1 MASVLM
7 AYGVV
12 LAGLGFVVKNVAPTF
27 GQVTYLAGLAGGG
40 LCVLWGLAAVAG
52 VTGRAWAV
60 LSVIAA
66 AVVLLSQAVSA
77 WLTSQ
82 SEGDGS
88 LTIRLLVPG
97 MLLMTMGMLLYLLHG
112 ERSPEFYQ
120 VGPNRRNNPVSDSNE
135 KSAREEHSKR

>member
-1 MASVLM
+1 M

-12 LAGLGFVVKNVAPTF
+12 LAGLGFVVKNVAPAF
-27 GQVTYLAGLAGGG
+27 GQVTYIAGLAGGG
-40 LCVLWGLAAVAG
+40 LCVLWGLAALAG
-52 VTGRAWAV
+52 VTGRTWAA

-82 SEGDGS
+82 SEVTGG
-88 LTIRLLVPG
+88 LTIRLLVSG
-97 MLLMTMGMLLYLLHG
+97 MLLITMGMLLYLLHG

-120 VGPNRRNNPVSDSNE
+120 VSPHRRDNRVAEANE
-135 KSAREEHSKR
+135 KSAREEQQKR